1 MMEVICVDIADLK
14 GWGASDDL
22 GHTGLGGRSWKPK
35 PPPWASWLWMQLS
48 SAEVGKSV
56 YRLAWLGGQSNHER
70 GPVPATRPC
79 PPVLTSSS
87 HGPWRLILVAFMW
100 IRGLGLPIPRLGPR
114 RADSHC

>member
-1 MMEVICVDIADLK
+1 MDIADLK

-22 GHTGLGGRSWKPK
+22 GQTGLGGRSWKPK

-79 PPVLTSSS
+79 S